1 MGELLLELCLGAN
14 GYDDH
19 RNVVVEGLRVV
30 ERHHQRIPVV
40 DQAMDVLAR

>member
-1 MGELLLELCLGAN
+1 MDELQLELCLGAN
-14 GYDDH
+14 GSDDH
-19 RNVVVEGLRVV
+19 MSVVVEGLMVV